1 MGESTGISRGLV
13 SLTQIKDL
21 AKELNKGDRS
31 KKGNEGKY
39 LVYNMKMGRGFV
51 SIVNKGYKLKSDEV
65 VILDERGFTKLVT
78 YFYEHT
84 QNRVISSYT
93 EHNLYAEINL
103 LASVIMKQKPTKEQ
117 LDVLYKDIQT
127 FKSFYSEVRK
137 LPRDLLFSMHRYGL
151 KGDEK
156 GRVQNSVT
164 NVLELAAKELGL
176 GSNLVVDVSGDVT
189 YYSFNYF
196 NTFYIRENV
205 SEIYNFELKSMLKAL
220 NFDDAK
226 YRGFYAYCKE
236 LYAADK
242 ETFYKLVGKDTYF
255 YYYYYADFMNKLN
268 KDRNNFNLE
277 GIKQWYDFANGLKE
291 NTEVVRGLLN
301 QKEF

>member
-1 MGESTGISRGLV
+1 MSTSTEISRGQV
-13 SLTQIKDL
+13 SLTQIKEL

-65 VILDERGFTKLVT
+65 VILAERGFTKLAN

-117 LDVLYKDIQT
+117 LAELYEDIQT

-137 LPRDLLFSMHRYGL
+137 LPRDIVFYLRHYDL
-151 KGDEK
+151 KGEEK
-156 GRVQNSVT
+156 VKVQLSLS
-164 NVLELAAKELGL
+164 NVLSLAAKELGL
-176 GSNLVVDVSGDVT
+176 ERNLIEDNDEGT
-189 YYSFNYF
+189 NTYSFDYF
-196 NTFYIRENV
+196 NKFYIRENV
-205 SEIYNFELKSMLKAL
+205 AEIYDFEVKSMLKAL

-226 YRGFYAYCKE
+226 YRGFNAYCKE

-255 YYYYYADFMNKLN
+255 YYYYFADFMNKLN
-268 KDRNNFNLE
+268 KDRKIFKLE
-277 GIKQWYDFANGLKE
+277 GIKQFYSFAEGLKADK
-291 NTEVVRGLLN
+291 NVIRGLLN
-301 QKEF
+301 QNIF

>member
-1 MGESTGISRGLV
+1 MSNNNGIQRGLV
-13 SLTQIKDL
+13 SLTQIKEL

-93 EHNLYAEINL
+93 EHNLYTEINL

-117 LDVLYKDIQT
+117 LAELYKDIQT

-137 LPRDLLFSMHRYGL
+137 LPRDIVFYFSHYGL
-151 KGDEK
+151 KGEDK
-156 GRVQNSVT
+156 VQVQLSLS
-164 NVLELAAKELGL
+164 NVLDKVAKELGL
-176 GSNLVVDVSGDVT
+176 ERNLIEDNDEGTST
-189 YYSFNYF
+189 YNFNYF
-196 NTFYIRENV
+196 NNFYIRENV
-205 SEIYNFELKSMLKAL
+205 AEIYNFEVKSMLKYL

-226 YRGFYAYCKE
+226 YRGFDAYCKE

-277 GIKQWYDFANGLKE
+277 GIKQFYSFAEGLKADK
-291 NTEVVRGLLN
+291 NAIRGLLN
-301 QKEF
+301 QNIF

>member
-1 MGESTGISRGLV
+1 MGESTEIRRGQV
-13 SLTQIKDL
+13 SLTQIKEL

-65 VILDERGFTKLVT
+65 VILDERGFTKLAT

-117 LDVLYKDIQT
+117 LDILYKDIQT

-137 LPRDLLFSMHRYGL
+137 LPRDIVFYLRHYDL
-151 KGDEK
+151 KGEENVK
-156 GRVQNSVT
+156 VQLSLS
-164 NVLELAAKELGL
+164 NVLSLAAKELGL
-176 GSNLVVDVSGDVT
+176 ERNLVEDNDEGT
-189 YYSFNYF
+189 NTYSFNYF
-196 NTFYIRENV
+196 NNFYIRENV
-205 SEIYNFELKSMLKAL
+205 EEIYNFEVKSMLKAL

-226 YRGFYAYCKE
+226 YRGFCAYCKE

-268 KDRNNFNLE
+268 KDRNNFKLAD
-277 GIKQWYDFANGLKE
+277 IKQFYSFAEGLKADK
-291 NTEVVRGLLN
+291 NAVRGLLN
-301 QKEF
+301 QNIF

>member
-1 MGESTGISRGLV
+1 MGESTEIRRGQV
-13 SLTQIKDL
+13 SLTQIKEL

-31 KKGNEGKY
+31 KKGNDGKY

-78 YFYEHT
+78 YFYGHT

-103 LASVIMKQKPTKEQ
+103 LASVIMKQLPTKEQ
-117 LDVLYKDIQT
+117 LAELYKDIQT

-137 LPRDLLFSMHRYGL
+137 LPRDIVFYLRHYDL
-151 KGDEK
+151 KGEEK
-156 GRVQNSVT
+156 VKVQLSLSSV
-164 NVLELAAKELGL
+164 LSLAAKELGL
-176 GSNLVVDVSGDVT
+176 ERNLVEDNDEGT
-189 YYSFNYF
+189 NTYSFNYF
-196 NTFYIRENV
+196 NNFYIRENV
-205 SEIYNFELKSMLKAL
+205 EEIYNFEVKSMLKAL

-242 ETFYKLVGKDTYF
+242 ETFYKLVEKDTYF

-268 KDRNNFNLE
+268 KDRNNFKLAD
-277 GIKQWYDFANGLKE
+277 IKQFYSFAEGLKADK
-291 NTEVVRGLLN
+291 NAVRGLLN
-301 QKEF
+301 QNIF